1 MILVT
6 LIMWAQTAPRQAPH
20 SHPDRDHL
28 PAGQCQDMME
38 MHKQQIEAMRAEVEH
53 MKKSLAQMKAN
64 LLTIRDSNEM
74 DRWRNNAEMWQ
85 ALVDH
90 MDRMLKEMESSQ
102 VGTTGPCALVVLL
115 LPRQSKRNPSKFANQ
130 CQGVNLCWM

>member
-1 MILVT
+1 MAAMKMKTFLLVSILVT
-6 LIMWAQTAPRQAPH
+6 PIVWAQTAPRQAPD
-20 SHPDRDHL
+20 SHPDRDRL
-28 PAGQCQDMME
+28 ASGQCQEMME

-53 MKKSLAQMKAN
+53 LRKSLAQMKAN

-90 MDRMLKEMESSQ
+90 MDRMLKEMELSQ
-102 VGTTGPCALVVLL
+102 VGTTGPCVGG
-115 LPRQSKRNPSKFANQ
+115 LPSAAPIKKKPE
-130 CQGVNLCWM
+130 

>member
-1 MILVT
+1 MKMKSLLLITMVVAP
-6 LIMWAQTAPRQAPH
+6 IMWAQTAPRQAPH
-20 SHPDRDHL
+20 SHPERDRL
-28 PAGQCQDMME
+28 ASGQCQEMME

-53 MKKSLAQMKAN
+53 MKKSLAQMNAN

-102 VGTTGPCALVVLL
+102 VGTTGPCAGG
-115 LPRQSKRNPSKFANQ
+115 PPSAAPIKKKPE
-130 CQGVNLCWM
+130 